1 MPLPQD
7 LGELWVNLSMAPAE
21 AGLLPDPPARPAS
34 ARAPKPLGPAALW
47 DPLLHWPELPCDQQ
61 MELPCDQQMVV
72 GSAGANGDMH

>member
-34 ARAPKPLGPAALW
+34 ARAPEPLARRPSSLVGSPPALAGAAL
-47 DPLLHWPELPCDQQ
+47 
-61 MELPCDQQMVV
+61 
-72 GSAGANGDMH
+72 